1 RADRAH
7 RAGYRHGGQRGHLHI
22 LPPDVPGR
30 LHGPRAD
37 GVRHAQHQC
46 CAYRGAAM
54 TGPIDSM
61 AKEIAYRETA
71 ARMAAETIAAQQA
84 EIRRL
89 ESENARLRA
98 AAEKVSDWHQHATGC
113 PVSEMDAPSDA
124 ECDCGLGAIRA

>member
-1 RADRAH
+1 
-7 RAGYRHGGQRGHLHI
+7 
-22 LPPDVPGR
+22 
-30 LHGPRAD
+30 
-37 GVRHAQHQC
+37 
-46 CAYRGAAM
+46 
-54 TGPIDSM
+54 M

-124 ECDCGLGAIRA
+124 ECDCGLGAIRAALSAHEAPPVWRYMDRRDRPDTYR